1 MATRINLLDWRAE
14 RRARRRQE
22 FLTMLGLGVGAAV
35 ALLGLGYVTITESIE
50 HQQARN
56 QFLTAQIKDL
66 DKQIK
71 EIEELEKVKQNLVS
85 RMNVIQQLQESRSA
99 TVHFFDEIVNTLP
112 DGIYLTSIKQNGQNV
127 TIDGVAESS
136 GRISAYMKNLDSSPW
151 FDNPKLVVIRTG
163 EKNRQ
168 RNSDFTLQVTNLTK
182 AAATDGGS
190 GGGAAGRT
198 EVKP

>member
-1 MATRINLLDWRAE
+1 MTTRINLLDWRAA

-22 FLTMLGLGVGAAV
+22 FLTMVGLGVGAAV
-35 ALLGLGYVTITESIE
+35 ALLGLGYVTITGAVE
-50 HQQARN
+50 HQQNRN
-56 QFLTAQIKDL
+56 QYLTAQIKDL

-71 EIEELEKVKQNLVS
+71 EIEELEKVKANLVS

-112 DGIYLTSIKQNGQNV
+112 DGIYLNSIKQSGQNV
-127 TIDGVAESS
+127 TIEGVAESS
-136 GRISAYMKNLDSSPW
+136 GRISAYLKNLDSSPW
-151 FDNPKLVVIRTG
+151 FKDPKLVVIKTG

-182 AAATDGGS
+182 ASADDAAAAGN
-190 GGGAAGRT
+190 AGRT

>member
-1 MATRINLLDWRAE
+1 MTTRINLLDWRAA

-22 FLTMLGLGVGAAV
+22 FLTMVGLGVGAAV
-35 ALLGLGYVTITESIE
+35 ALLGLGYVTITGAVE
-50 HQQARN
+50 HQQNRN
-56 QFLTAQIKDL
+56 QYLTAQIKDL

-71 EIEELEKVKQNLVS
+71 EIEELEKVKANLVS

-99 TVHFFDEIVNTLP
+99 TVHFFDEVVNTLP
-112 DGIYLTSIKQNGQNV
+112 DGIYLNSIKQSGQNV
-127 TIDGVAESS
+127 TIEGVAESS
-136 GRISAYMKNLDSSPW
+136 GRISAYLKNLDSSPW
-151 FDNPKLVVIRTG
+151 FKDPKLVVIKTG

-182 AAATDGGS
+182 ASADDAAAS
-190 GGGAAGRT
+190 GVTGRT

>member
-1 MATRINLLDWRAE
+1 MV
-14 RRARRRQE
+14 
-22 FLTMLGLGVGAAV
+22 GLGVGAAV
-35 ALLGLGYVTITESIE
+35 ALLGLGYVTITSAVE
-50 HQQARN
+50 HQQNRN
-56 QFLTAQIKDL
+56 QYLSAQIKDL

-71 EIEELEKVKQNLVS
+71 EIEELEKVKANLVS

-112 DGIYLTSIKQNGQNV
+112 DGIYLNSIKQSGQNV
-127 TIDGVAESS
+127 TIEGVAESS
-136 GRISAYMKNLDSSPW
+136 GRISAYLKNLDSSPW
-151 FDNPKLVVIRTG
+151 FKDPKLVVIKTG

-182 AAATDGGS
+182 ASANDAA
-190 GGGAAGRT
+190 AASASGRT

>member
-1 MATRINLLDWRAE
+1 MTTRINLLDWRAA

-22 FLTMLGLGVGAAV
+22 FLTMVGLGVGAAV
-35 ALLGLGYVTITESIE
+35 ALLGLGYVTITGAVE
-50 HQQARN
+50 HQQNRN
-56 QFLTAQIKDL
+56 QYLTAQIKDL

-71 EIEELEKVKQNLVS
+71 EIEELEKVKANLVS

-112 DGIYLTSIKQNGQNV
+112 DGIYPNSIKQSGQNV
-127 TIDGVAESS
+127 TIEGVAESS
-136 GRISAYMKNLDSSPW
+136 GRISAYLKNLDSSPW
-151 FDNPKLVVIRTG
+151 FKDPKLVVIKTG

-182 AAATDGGS
+182 ASADDAA
-190 GGGAAGRT
+190 AASASGRT

>member
-1 MATRINLLDWRAE
+1 MTTRINLLDWRAA

-22 FLTMLGLGVGAAV
+22 FLTMVGLGVGAAV
-35 ALLGLGYVTITESIE
+35 ALLGLGYVTITGAVE
-50 HQQARN
+50 HQQNRN
-56 QFLTAQIKDL
+56 QYLTAQIKDL

-71 EIEELEKVKQNLVS
+71 EIEELEKVKANLVS

-112 DGIYLTSIKQNGQNV
+112 DGIYLNSIKQSGQNV
-127 TIDGVAESS
+127 TIEGVAESS
-136 GRISAYMKNLDSSPW
+136 GRISAYLKNLDSSPW
-151 FDNPKLVVIRTG
+151 FKDPKLVVIKTG

-182 AAATDGGS
+182 ASADDAAAS
-190 GGGAAGRT
+190 GVTGRT